1 MRIEENWHDAGV
13 FFAKLHMKSNEYAEK
28 KDISRCFV
36 LKNCFDKNEAT
47 TIILKK
53 FPNSIKIVHIDF
65 IETCHMLKDS

>member
-13 FFAKLHMKSNEYAEK
+13 FFAKLNMKNNNNDDK
-28 KDISRCFV
+28 KEISRCFV

-53 FPNSIKIVHIDF
+53 FPNSIDVVYIDF